1 METPD
6 QTLPQLLLDNAAR
19 YGKRVAMRRKQKG
32 IWQEVSWQTYLARVE
47 ALAAGLRR
55 LGMERGDHASILGEN
70 CPEWVIADL
79 AFQSLGGVS
88 VGVYPTNSAEQ
99 VRYILD
105 HSRSKF
111 VVVKDQEQADKVLLV
126 ADRLP
131 LLANI
136 IVIDMKG
143 LRNHPDA
150 RITPFALVEE
160 TGREESRRAPGAF
173 AETVA
178 GTRPDDVAFLV
189 YTSGTTGAPKGA
201 MITHRNIVHQI
212 LHALQPVLH
221 LSEKDSILSYLP
233 LCHIFERNLAMAM
246 PLVLGY
252 TVNFAESVDTVQ
264 ENLREI
270 SPTFFAAVPRI
281 LEKIHSTVRIK
292 MEDSTAFKQL
302 QVRLWES
309 PGRAVAARRMD
320 RRPVPPFLRLAYAL
334 GFLVSYRPLRD
345 RIGLAHC
352 RCIMSGGAP
361 IAPEI
366 LAFFRSLGIRTVEMY
381 GLTETSGGATG
392 PHGRIKHGSV
402 GEPCRALKCRLAGD
416 GEILLRGDSVFAG
429 YYRDEEATRAVIR
442 EGWLHTGDIGQF
454 DEDGH
459 LYIVDRKKDIIVTSG
474 GKNISPSEIENKL
487 KCSGYIKEAVIVGEG
502 RKYLT
507 ALIQIDY
514 DNVGNWAQRNRIP
527 YTTYRSLA
535 ESPEVYRLVRDE
547 VEIANEHFAQV
558 EQVKKFHI
566 LIKELDQDD
575 EEVTATQK
583 VKRKIIDERFWQE
596 IEAMYGGRAGAGPGA
611 KTGG

>member
-1 METPD
+1 METTD
-6 QTLPQLLLDNAAR
+6 TTLPRLLIEKTDR
-19 YGKRVAMRRKQKG
+19 YGDRVAMRRKYKG
-32 IWQEVSWQTYLARVE
+32 IWQEISWRTYLERVQ
-47 ALAAGLRR
+47 ALAAGLEK

-79 AFQSLGGVS
+79 AIQSLGGVS

-99 VRYILD
+99 VHYILD
-105 HSRSKF
+105 HSRSRF

-131 LLANI
+131 RLANI
-136 IVIDMKG
+136 VVIDMKG
-143 LRNHPDA
+143 LRNHPDR
-150 RITPFALVEE
+150 RIIPFSQVEE
-160 TGREESRRAPGAF
+160 EGREEIRRTPGSF
-173 AETVA
+173 AEAVSRTQ
-178 GTRPDDVAFLV
+178 PDDVSFIV

-201 MITHRNIVHQI
+201 MITHRNIIHQI
-212 LHALQPVLH
+212 LYALQPVLH
-221 LSEKDSILSYLP
+221 LGEQDSILSYLP

-252 TVNFAESVDTVQ
+252 TVNFAESIDTVQ

-292 MEDSTAFKQL
+292 MEDSTRFKRFH
-302 QVRLWES
+302 VRLWDP
-309 PGRAVAARRMD
+309 PGKAVAACRMNL
-320 RRPVPPFLRLAYAL
+320 RPVPPLLRLAYTL
-334 GFLVSYRPLRD
+334 GYLWSYRPLRD
-345 RIGLAHC
+345 RIGLADC

-381 GLTETSGGATG
+381 GLTETAGGATG

-402 GEPCRALKCRLAGD
+402 GEPCRALECSLAPD
-416 GEILLRGDSVFAG
+416 GEILLRGDSIFAG
-429 YYRDEEATRAVIR
+429 YYRDETATGEVIR
-442 EGWLHTGDIGQF
+442 DGWLHTGDIGQF

-459 LYIVDRKKDIIVTSG
+459 LFIVDRKKDIIVTSG
-474 GKNISPSEIENKL
+474 GKNISPSEIENRL
-487 KCSGYIKEAVIVGEG
+487 KCSSYIKEAVIVGEG

-514 DNVGNWAQRNRIP
+514 DNVGNWAQRKRIP

-535 ESPEVYRLVRDE
+535 ENPDIYRLIQDE
-547 VEIANEHFAQV
+547 VEAVNEHLAQV
-558 EQVKKFHI
+558 ERVKKFHI
-566 LIKELDQDD
+566 LVKELDQDD

-583 VKRKIIDERFWQE
+583 VKRKIIDERFCRE
-596 IEAMYGGRAGAGPGA
+596 IERMYGEGGKSGPGA
-611 KTGG
+611 